1 MDRFLIALIALII
14 LISLN
19 ALINAINDVYRKS
32 KFAEKL
38 NIKSYAQVVKLIL
51 NSVGIIIIAALLAGK
66 SPIYFL
72 SGLGALTAVLILVFK
87 DTILSLVSSVQ
98 ISSND
103 LFKIGDWIE
112 APQFGADG
120 NVIDIALHSGK
131 SSELG

>member
-1 MDRFLIALIALII
+1 MDGFLALIALII

-19 ALINAINDVYRKS
+19 ALINAINDVYKKS
-32 KFAEKL
+32 RFAEKL
-38 NIKSYAQVVKLIL
+38 NIKSYAQVVKLII

-120 NVIDIALHSGK
+120 NVIDIASFCK

>member
-1 MDRFLIALIALII
+1 M
-14 LISLN
+14 N

-103 LFKIGDWIE
+103 LFKIGRI
-112 APQFGADG
+112 F
-120 NVIDIALHSGK
+120 
-131 SSELG
+131 